1 MSSKSRRGRI
11 YQLPAE
17 IAPDLSPPKGMSE
30 AEAAVWRQWMPVLAT
45 AGVVDP
51 SDLMAFTEYCKTT
64 ARRDAI
70 EAQMGGQ
77 WWTST
82 EAGNAKG
89 HPGAA
94 ILAAC
99 ERRIDRLASRLGLD
113 TLGRLAAAV
122 RKKSLSAQGE
132 LPIPAP
138 VPRQPSLGKKEQAQL
153 AAVNAGRDDHWGED
167 LAFPGST
174 TH

>member
-1 MSSKSRRGRI
+1 MSSTSRRGRV
-11 YQLPAE
+11 YQLPAS
-17 IAPDLSPPKGMSE
+17 IAADLSPPKGLSE
-30 AEAAVWRQWMPVLAT
+30 AERAVWRQWMPVLAA

-70 EAQMGGQ
+70 EAKMGGD
-77 WWTST
+77 WWATT
-82 EAGNAKG
+82 ADGNAKG

-99 ERRIDRLASRLGLD
+99 ERRIDRLAGRLGLD
-113 TLGRLAAAV
+113 TLGRLAAAA
-122 RKKSLSAQGE
+122 RKKSLDAQGE

-138 VPRQPSLGKKEQAQL
+138 VPRQPALGKKEQAQL
-153 AAVNAGRDDHWGED
+153 AAVAAGKDDHWGED
-167 LAFPGST
+167 LAFSGST
-174 TH
+174 H